1 MFIRWRSSFRS
12 GKTLAF
18 IVPAIIHILN
28 QTTLQQEDGPRAL
41 VLAPTR
47 ELAQQIQAVVNEFG
61 RSSNIRS
68 TCLYGGAAKSFQL
81 ADLRRGCEVVIATP
95 GRLID
100 LLIAGEVSLR
110 RCSYLVLDEG
120 IFHTIVF

>member
-1 MFIRWRSSFRS
+1 M
-12 GKTLAF
+12 
-18 IVPAIIHILN
+18 N

-47 ELAQQIQAVVNEFG
+47 ELAQQIQEVAKEFG

-68 TCLYGGAAKSFQL
+68 TCLYGGSAKSFQL
-81 ADLRRGCEVVIATP
+81 ADLRRGCELVIATP

-100 LLIAGEVSLR
+100 LLESGEVSLR

-120 IFHTIVF
+120 IFHTIFL